1 MVLDPGRYRILEHS
15 PKDPRG
21 IWRAVGASC
30 DGDNPGA
37 GNEVEVS
44 VEASKGAL
52 CTFTNRLV
60 YPGRIKIQKETIGGI
75 GSAGFQIT
83 DPDYPTLER
92 NQTAVVA
99 QERSPVLAKG
109 DSTRGLPFGT
119 YVIQESV
126 AQASDP
132 AGWSLVEV
140 VCDGRAVPFEQG
152 RATLQLTRQ
161 DPKVKCRFVNLYTP
175 TTGPTPPNPTPPGP
189 GPQPGEAVEIAVHKT
204 LIRSGS
210 GPVPTDVYRIEVQNL
225 SGTTASG
232 VVVTD
237 EPGPGLVIV
246 SAETSTGGSCLRA
259 AQYECIFESI
269 APHAEATVIVKAK
282 DYGGGATV
290 NRAAVGSAT
299 PDEDGADNVAAA
311 RAHSPKRNYPACGSS
326 VSVSARC

>member
-1 MVLDPGRYRILEHS
+1 MFAEGSEGDLAGGGRLLR
-15 PKDPRG
+15 RR
-21 IWRAVGASC
+21 RAEVR
-30 DGDNPGA
+30 D
-37 GNEVEVS
+37 EVEVS
-44 VEASKGAL
+44 VGASRGAL
-52 CTFTNRLV
+52 CTFTNRLA
-60 YPGRIKIQKETIGGI
+60 YHGRIKIEKETIGGI
-75 GSAGFQIT
+75 GTAGFQIT

-92 NQTAVVA
+92 NQTAVVK
-99 QERSPVLAKG
+99 EEKSPVLAAG

-126 AQASDP
+126 AHATDP
-132 AGWSLVEV
+132 AGGWLLIEV

-152 RATLQLTRQ
+152 RATLRLTRH
-161 DPKVKCRFVNLYTP
+161 DPKVDCRFVNLYAPAVAKSHAAYPRRPRTR
-175 TTGPTPPNPTPPGP
+175 GHGP
-189 GPQPGEAVEIAVHKT
+189 GRTRRKSRSRRPSSG
-204 LIRSGS
+204 SGS
-210 GPVPTDVYRIEVQNL
+210 GPVPTDLYRIAVKNL
-225 SGTTASG
+225 SGPTASG

-246 SAETSTGGSCLRA
+246 SAEPSTGGSCLRA

-299 PDEDGADNVAAA
+299 PDEEGADNVDAA